1 MPITTI
7 RHLPCAAQQT
17 IKVRTARHG
26 RSSEAEIHT
35 ILEDSVHPGEC
46 LHVGTALAE
55 LGREAGMTNADV
67 DALERNRDT
76 TPAVPLEWKGG
87 AD

>member
-1 MPITTI
+1 
-7 RHLPCAAQQT
+7 
-17 IKVRTARHG
+17 
-26 RSSEAEIHT
+26 
-35 ILEDSVHPGEC
+35 
-46 LHVGTALAE
+46 VGTALAE

-76 TPAVPLEWKGG
+76 TPAVPLEWRGG

>member
-7 RHLPCAAQQT
+7 RHLPCAAQQA

-26 RSSEAEIHT
+26 RSAEAEINT
-35 ILEDSVHPGEC
+35 MLEDAVHSGEC
-46 LHVGTALAE
+46 LLVGKALAE

-67 DALERNRDT
+67 DAFERNRDT
-76 TPAVPLEWKGG
+76 TPAVPL
-87 AD
+87 DL